1 MEGKK
6 QIYLSQKR
14 RLNSFSLLC
23 NKNKMMKISNHATQS
38 AQQKGEE
45 ALCSEK
51 NDVYLEAQQRQTITP
66 GPMAIWLKLSTA

>member
-14 RLNSFSLLC
+14 RLNSFSSPC
-23 NKNKMMKISNHATQS
+23 NKSKVMRINNHATQS
-38 AQQKGEE
+38 LQQKGEV

-51 NDVYLEAQQRQTITP
+51 NDVYL
-66 GPMAIWLKLSTA
+66 